1 MPILTILKEKQRQA
15 ISLTKVTLLSDFVH
29 CKRDRAQRKEGLQMT
44 KVLTF
49 GEMMLRLKPYDHQRI
64 LQASGFEANYGGS
77 EANVAVSLALLGDEA
92 QYVTKLPDN
101 ALGDTARNTI
111 RGLGV
116 DTHKILR
123 GGPRLGIYF
132 FEKGASVR
140 NTNVVYDRVG
150 SSFATAE
157 ADEFDWAS
165 LLKDVAYFYFSGI
178 TPAIGKHMQTAIE
191 SAVKYCAAHDIT
203 VVCDMNYRGKMWSP
217 AEAQAFFAKV
227 MPYITIVLAND
238 EDFEATLGIKA
249 FDGNMATGIDQIAS
263 FKAGMLQVMKQWPN
277 VKTVASVVRN
287 IHSVED
293 SWWTGLLAE
302 DGKTYQGPTFH
313 MHVMEGVASGD
324 AFGAGLMH
332 ATLHDFDAQAKINYA
347 ISASVLKLTISG
359 DLNLITDADVQAVM
373 ATGSGVNR

>member
-1 MPILTILKEKQRQA
+1 
-15 ISLTKVTLLSDFVH
+15 
-29 CKRDRAQRKEGLQMT
+29 
-44 KVLTF
+44 
-49 GEMMLRLKPYDHQRI
+49 
-64 LQASGFEANYGGS
+64 
-77 EANVAVSLALLGDEA
+77 
-92 QYVTKLPDN
+92 
-101 ALGDTARNTI
+101 
-111 RGLGV
+111 
-116 DTHKILR
+116 
-123 GGPRLGIYF
+123 
-132 FEKGASVR
+132 
-140 NTNVVYDRVG
+140 
-150 SSFATAE
+150 
-157 ADEFDWAS
+157 
-165 LLKDVAYFYFSGI
+165 
-178 TPAIGKHMQTAIE
+178 MQTAIE

-332 ATLHDFDAQAKINYA
+332 ATLHDSQAKINYA

-373 ATGSGVNR
+373 ATGSGVDR

>member
-1 MPILTILKEKQRQA
+1 
-15 ISLTKVTLLSDFVH
+15 
-29 CKRDRAQRKEGLQMT
+29 MT
-44 KVLTF
+44 NVLTF

-64 LQASGFEANYGGS
+64 LQASAFEANYGGS
-77 EANVAVSLALLGDEA
+77 EANVAVSLALLGDSA
-92 QYVTKLPDN
+92 QYVTKLPEN
-101 ALGDTARNTI
+101 ALGDTARNTV

-116 DTHKILR
+116 DTSKILR

-140 NTNVVYDRVG
+140 NTNVVYDRAD

-157 ADEFDWAS
+157 ATEFNWAS

-178 TPAIGKHMQTAIE
+178 TPAISPAMQTTIE
-191 SAVKYCAAHDIT
+191 SAVKYCAAHQIT

-217 AEAQAFFAKV
+217 EEAQGFFAKI

-249 FDGNMATGIDQIAS
+249 FDGNMETGIDQIDS
-263 FKAGMLQVMKQWPN
+263 FNAGMLQVMKQWPN

-302 DGKTYQGPTFH
+302 NG
-313 MHVMEGVASGD
+313 
-324 AFGAGLMH
+324 
-332 ATLHDFDAQAKINYA
+332 
-347 ISASVLKLTISG
+347 
-359 DLNLITDADVQAVM
+359 
-373 ATGSGVNR
+373 

>member
-1 MPILTILKEKQRQA
+1 MPT
-15 ISLTKVTLLSDFVH
+15 
-29 CKRDRAQRKEGLQMT
+29 
-44 KVLTF
+44 VLTF
-49 GEMMLRLKPYDHQRI
+49 GETMLRLKPVDHQRI
-64 LQASGFEANYGGS
+64 FQASNFEANYGGA
-77 EANVAVSLALLGDEA
+77 EANAAVSLSLLGDQV
-92 QYVTKLPDN
+92 QYLTKLPDN
-101 ALGDTARNTI
+101 PLGSTARNTI
-111 RGLGV
+111 RSFGV
-116 DTHKILR
+116 NTTKILW
-123 GGPRLGIYF
+123 GGNRLGIYF
-132 FEKGASVR
+132 FEKGTSVR
-140 NTNVVYDRVG
+140 NTNVVYDRAG
-150 SSFATAE
+150 SAFATVKAS
-157 ADEFDWAS
+157 EFDWPS
-165 LLKDVAYFYFSGI
+165 LLQDVDYFYFSGI

-249 FDGNMATGIDQIAS
+249 FDGNMATGIDQIDS

-373 ATGSGVNR
+373 ATGSGVDR

>member
-1 MPILTILKEKQRQA
+1 
-15 ISLTKVTLLSDFVH
+15 
-29 CKRDRAQRKEGLQMT
+29 MT

-77 EANVAVSLALLGDEA
+77 EANVAVSLALLGDQA

-140 NTNVVYDRVG
+140 NTNVVYDRAG

-178 TPAIGKHMQTAIE
+178 TPAISPAMKTAIE

-203 VVCDMNYRGKMWSP
+203 VVCDMNYRGKMWTP
-217 AEAQAFFAKV
+217 AEAQDFFGKV

-249 FDGNMATGIDQIAS
+249 FDGNMET
-263 FKAGMLQVMKQWPN
+263 GMLQVMKQWPN

-302 DGKTYQGPTFH
+302 NGKTYQGPTFH

-332 ATLHDFDAQAKINYA
+332 ATLHDFDPQAKINYA

-359 DLNLITDADVQAVM
+359 DLNLITDADVRAVM
-373 ATGSGVNR
+373 ATGSGVDR